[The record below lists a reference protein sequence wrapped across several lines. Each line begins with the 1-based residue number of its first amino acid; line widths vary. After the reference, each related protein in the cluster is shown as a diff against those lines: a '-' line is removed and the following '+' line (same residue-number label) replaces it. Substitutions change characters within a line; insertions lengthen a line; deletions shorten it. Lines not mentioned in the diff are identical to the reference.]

1 MGFLRTFESNK
12 FEHTLA
18 SSGQT
23 TSTQVVGLGPGTV
36 VVGLGPGTVLVG
48 LCLTFLWLTIFMS
61 RSSLNA
67 LFAYVSF

>member
-12 FEHTLA
+12 SEHMLA
-18 SSGQT
+18 LGT
-23 TSTQVVGLGPGTV
+23 VVVGLGPGTV
-36 VVGLGPGTVLVG
+36 VVGLG
-48 LCLTFLWLTIFMS
+48 LTFLWLTIFMS